1 MLMNWSSP
9 FPYEESQIN
18 MLKKKA
24 RPPKL
29 VSARQL
35 HTDNDDKNQ
44 YKELDQELDKD
55 KEKDREQDDNEL
67 GDYNPPKDKLKHKK
81 MNTVTG
87 NESYNMYQNPFT
99 DQDKEEPIHTSYPIY
114 DKPFEYTPTS
124 SKDTQLL
131 EKLNYMIYLL
141 EEQKD
146 EKTGQVTEELILD
159 NGGVNIIGG
168 GVSIVKPDEKASKQE
183 IEIFKQHVHVD
194 EPHVGP
200 CTCCVIQSSLLSSY

>member
-1 MLMNWSSP
+1 MNWSSP

-35 HTDNDDKNQ
+35 QPDTDTKLQ
-44 YKELDQELDKD
+44 EDQEDQTQEVKD
-55 KEKDREQDDNEL
+55 FDNDNEL
-67 GDYNPPKDKLKHKK
+67 GDYNPPKDKSKNKK
-81 MNTVTG
+81 MIVESKNTIIG

-99 DQDKEEPIHTSYPIY
+99 DQEPVHSNYPIY

-124 SKDTQLL
+124 SKEAQLL

-146 EKTGQVTEELILD
+146 EKTGQVTEELILYVFL
-159 NGGVNIIGG
+159 GVF
-168 GVSIVKPDEKASKQE
+168 VLFVLDSF
-183 IEIFKQHVHVD
+183 FKT
-194 EPHVGP
+194 GKY
-200 CTCCVIQSSLLSSY
+200 SR